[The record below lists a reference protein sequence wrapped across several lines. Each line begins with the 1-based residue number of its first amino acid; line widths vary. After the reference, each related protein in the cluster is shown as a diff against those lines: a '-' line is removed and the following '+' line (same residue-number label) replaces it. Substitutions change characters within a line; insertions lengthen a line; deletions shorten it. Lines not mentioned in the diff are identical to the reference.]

1 MSVIRYRQAAL
12 HVTDAKSVTHKC
24 VCRSFMTRKP
34 ARGAGSMSEI
44 RISEVRTVQL
54 PDGATG
60 NGWTP
65 ITPEVVKR
73 NRG

>member
-1 MSVIRYRQAAL
+1 
-12 HVTDAKSVTHKC
+12 
-24 VCRSFMTRKP
+24 MTRKP

-44 RISEVRTVQL
+44 RISEARTVQL